1 MRIAMMG
8 AGGIGG
14 YFGAKLALAG
24 ADVRFVA
31 RGSHLAALR
40 EHGLIVESDKGAIN
54 LPSVR
59 ASDDPLAFGPVDLV
73 VVGVKLWD
81 TECAARA
88 VLPLVQGGAAAVSFQ
103 NGVRKDAI
111 LRDTLGSQAVLGGV
125 SYIAA
130 LIVRPGVIR
139 HVGAMQKLVFG
150 EFGGAASAWTQSLL
164 DACLAAGID
173 AQISPDI
180 GRATWE
186 KFVFLAGLSGATT
199 AMRSQ
204 IGPVREN
211 PRTRAFLL
219 GLMREVVAVGRA
231 SGVALAEDFAENR
244 LAFCDTLPA
253 QMTSSMHGDL
263 DRGNRLELPFLGGDV
278 VAMGEILG
286 VPTPLNRAVLD
297 ILSLHQDGR
306 AAL

>member
-40 EHGLIVESDKGAIN
+40 EYGLVVESDQGAIT
-54 LPSVR
+54 LPNVQ

-73 VVGVKLWD
+73 VIGVKLWD
-81 TECAARA
+81 TEDAARA
-88 VLPLVQGGAAAVSFQ
+88 VLPLVQAGAAAVSFQ

-111 LRDTLGSQAVLGGV
+111 LRDALGSQAVLGGV

-130 LIVRPGVIR
+130 SIARPGVIR

-150 EFGGAASAWTQSLL
+150 EFGGATSARTQSLL
-164 DACLAAGID
+164 EACLAAGID

-180 GRATWE
+180 ERSTWE

-204 IGPVREN
+204 IGPIREN
-211 PRTRAFLL
+211 PRARAFLL
-219 GLMREVVAVGRA
+219 GLMNEVVAVGRA
-231 SGVALAEDFAENR
+231 SGVALAEDFAQNR

-278 VAMGEILG
+278 VAMGERLG

>member
-1 MRIAMMG
+1 MRVAMMG

-24 ADVRFVA
+24 TDVRFIA

-40 EHGLIVESDKGAIN
+40 GHGLIVESDQGAIN
-54 LPSVR
+54 LPSVQ

-81 TECAARA
+81 TEDAARA
-88 VLPLVQGGAAAVSFQ
+88 VLPLVRGGAAVVSFQ
-103 NGVRKDAI
+103 NGVRKDDI
-111 LRDTLGSQAVLGGV
+111 LRDVAGRDAVIGGV

-130 LIVRPGVIR
+130 SIAGPGVIR

-150 EFGGAASAWTQSLL
+150 EFGGAASARTQGLL

-180 GRATWE
+180 GRVTWE

-204 IGPVREN
+204 IGPIREN
-211 PRTRAFLL
+211 PRARAFLL
-219 GLMREVVAVGRA
+219 GLMREVVTVGRA
-231 SGVALAEDFAENR
+231 SGVMLAEDFAENR

-253 QMTSSMHGDL
+253 RMTSSMHGDL

-278 VAMGEILG
+278 VAMGERLG